1 MAKTSDV
8 STTATT
14 KSKSERDSAP
24 AEAAALTGAARERA
38 AQAAESAQYT
48 KNVGELT
55 AFALVSSVQK
65 MRLYRFSKHL
75 TKIPPISGFLNFDIN
90 FT

>member
-1 MAKTSDV
+1 MPKTSDV

-14 KSKSERDSAP
+14 KSKSEGDSAP
-24 AEAAALTGAARERA
+24 AELTGARERA

-55 AFALVSSVQK
+55 AFALVSSVQAF
-65 MRLYRFSKHL
+65 R
-75 TKIPPISGFLNFDIN
+75 I
-90 FT
+90 

>member
-1 MAKTSDV
+1 MPKTSDV

-24 AEAAALTGAARERA
+24 AEAAALTGAAMERA
-38 AQAAESAQYT
+38 AQTAESAQYT

-55 AFALVSSVQK
+55 ALALVSSVQAF
-65 MRLYRFSKHL
+65 R
-75 TKIPPISGFLNFDIN
+75 I
-90 FT
+90 